1 MRFDP
6 IYLLYAAIFIAA
18 VLAIEGVYYLFSDGF
33 AGRRAANR
41 RMTALARGVPAAD
54 VLAQLRRQS
63 LEAWASFGNLAR
75 PLMAIDRLLAQS
87 GLTATLQQLFIG
99 MGVLGVATATAVFSF
114 ALNGKGMPA
123 GGTLVLVAALA
134 GIAAGGL
141 LPVAVLMKLKAKR
154 GAKFAE
160 QLPDALDMMVR
171 SLRAGH
177 PVTTAMEL
185 AARQM
190 ADPIG
195 TELGLAVDEM
205 TYGISLREALQK
217 TGDRVDQPDFQF
229 VVVAISIQNDTG
241 GNLAEVL
248 EGLSSVIRERFR
260 MMRKVH
266 ALAAQARFSGKL
278 LGAMPFVFAATT
290 YSMQPD
296 YYLSVMDDPMF
307 MPIVGVA
314 LVLQTAGLLI
324 MNRLVNFK
332 V

>member
-1 MRFDP
+1 MSFNP
-6 IYLLYAAIFIAA
+6 IYLLYAAVFIAA
-18 VLAIEGVYYLFSDGF
+18 LLAIEGIYFLFSDGF

-41 RMTALARGVPAAD
+41 RMSALARGVPSTD

-63 LEAWASFGNLAR
+63 LEAWAAFGDLAR
-75 PLMAIDRLLAQS
+75 PLMAIDRLLTRS
-87 GLTATLQQLFIG
+87 GLTATLQQLFIA
-99 MGVLGVATATAVFSF
+99 MGVLGVATAAATFSF
-114 ALNGKGMPA
+114 AMNTKGMPT
-123 GGTLVLVAALA
+123 GGMLVLLSLLA
-134 GIAAGGL
+134 GLATGVL
-141 LPVAVLMKLKAKR
+141 LPVVVLLRMKAKR

-205 TYGISLREALQK
+205 TYGIPLRDALQK
-217 TGDRVDQPDFQF
+217 MGDRVDQPDFQF
-229 VVVAISIQNDTG
+229 VVMAISIQNDTG

-248 EGLSSVIRERFR
+248 EGLSTVIRERFR
-260 MMRKVH
+260 MMRKVQ
-266 ALAAQARFSGKL
+266 ALASQARFSAKL
-278 LGAMPFVFAATT
+278 LGGMPFAFAAMT
-290 YSMQPD
+290 YSTKPE

-307 MPIVGVA
+307 MPIVIGT
-314 LVLQTAGLLI
+314 LSLQTVGMVI
-324 MNRLVNFK
+324 MGRMINFK

>member
-6 IYLLYAAIFIAA
+6 LYLLYAAIFIAA
-18 VLAIEGVYYLFSDGF
+18 VLAIEGVYYLFSDVF

-41 RMTALARGVPAAD
+41 RMTALARGVAPAD

-63 LEAWASFGNLAR
+63 IEAWDSFGSLAR
-75 PLMAIDRLLAQS
+75 PLAALDKLIAQA
-87 GLTATLQQLFIG
+87 GMTVTLQQLLIG
-99 MGVLGVATATAVFSF
+99 MGVAGVATAAAAISF
-114 ALNGKGMPA
+114 AWKAKGMPA
-123 GGTLVLVAALA
+123 GGTLILLALLGGVAA
-134 GIAAGGL
+134 GIV
-141 LPVAVLMKLKAKR
+141 LPVAVLMRMRAKR
-154 GAKFAE
+154 AAKFAE

-205 TYGISLREALQK
+205 TYGIPLREALQK
-217 TGDRVDQPDFQF
+217 VGDRVDQPDFQF
-229 VVVAISIQNDTG
+229 VVVAISIQSETG

-248 EGLSSVIRERFR
+248 EGLSTVIRDRFR
-260 MMRKVH
+260 MMRKVQ
-266 ALAAQARFSGKL
+266 ALAAQARFSGKF
-278 LGAMPFVFAATT
+278 LGAMPFVFAAFT
-290 YSMQPD
+290 YSTKPD
-296 YYLSVMDDPMF
+296 YYLKVMDDPMF
-307 MPIVGVA
+307 VPVVVVA
-314 LVLQTAGLLI
+314 LVLQLAGLAIMSRLI
-324 MNRLVNFK
+324 NFK

>member
-6 IYLLYAAIFIAA
+6 LYLLYAAIFTAA

-63 LEAWASFGNLAR
+63 IEAWESFGSLAR
-75 PLMAIDRLLAQS
+75 PLVALDRLIAQS
-87 GLTATLQQLFIG
+87 GLTLALRQALIG
-99 MGVLGVATATAVFSF
+99 MGVLGVATTTAALSF
-114 ALNGKGMPA
+114 AWRVKGMPT
-123 GGTLVLVAALA
+123 GGTLFLLALA
-134 GIAAGGL
+134 GGIAVGGA
-141 LPVAVLMKLKAKR
+141 LPIFVFMRLKKKR
-154 GAKFAE
+154 IAKFSE

-217 TGDRVDQPDFQF
+217 MGDRVDQDDFQF
-229 VVVAISIQNDTG
+229 VVMAISIQSETG

-248 EGLSSVIRERFR
+248 EGLSAVIRDRFR
-260 MMRKVH
+260 MLRKVQ
-266 ALAAQARFSGKL
+266 ALSGQARISGQL
-278 LGAMPFVFAATT
+278 LGAMPFAFAGLT
-290 YSMQPD
+290 YASKPE
-296 YYLSVMDDPMF
+296 YYLKVADDPIF
-307 MPIVGVA
+307 LPLVGSV
-314 LVLQTAGLLI
+314 LVLQFAGVLI
-324 MNRLVNFK
+324 MSRMINFK

>member
-1 MRFDP
+1 MSFNP
-6 IYLLYAAIFIAA
+6 VYLLYAAIFIAA
-18 VLAIEGVYYLFSDGF
+18 LLAIEGIYYLFSDGF

-41 RMTALARGVPAAD
+41 RMSALARGVSSTD

-63 LEAWASFGNLAR
+63 LEYWAAFGNLAR
-75 PLMAIDRLLAQS
+75 PLMAIDRLLTRS
-87 GLTATLQQLFIG
+87 GLTATLRQLFIA
-99 MGVLGVATATAVFSF
+99 MGVLGVATAAAAFSF
-114 ALNGKGMPA
+114 AMNAKGMPT
-123 GGTLVLVAALA
+123 GGMLVLVSMLA
-134 GIAAGGL
+134 GIAAGVL
-141 LPVAVLMKLKAKR
+141 LPVAVLLHLKAKR
-154 GAKFAE
+154 GAQFAE

-185 AARQM
+185 AAKQM
-190 ADPIG
+190 SDPIG

-217 TGDRVDQPDFQF
+217 MGDRVDQPDFQF

-248 EGLSSVIRERFR
+248 EGLSTVIRERFR
-260 MMRKVH
+260 MMRKVQ
-266 ALAAQARFSGKL
+266 ALASQGRFSAKL
-278 LGAMPFVFAATT
+278 LGGMPFAFAAIT
-290 YSMQPD
+290 YSSKPD

-314 LVLQTAGLLI
+314 LTLQLVGMLI
-324 MNRLVNFK
+324 MRHMINFK